1 MVSSVQI
8 TVDLSKTD
16 QFIQDCENNR
26 DFAIYTTHSV
36 RKPNFY
42 TLTASI

>member
-1 MVSSVQI
+1 MVSSVQT
-8 TVDLSKTD
+8 TVALPKTG
-16 QFIQDCENNR
+16 QFIQDCENNC

-36 RKPNFY
+36 RKSNFD